1 MNHAPQI
8 RKVDITGPFQVA
20 IEWSTG
26 ETFSTDLSGTIGPK
40 REGDPF
46 AVLHNPAIF
55 AQAQSDDWG
64 DGLSWLG
71 ELDLGADLLYSLGRK
86 QAGLPTREDF
96 AAWMERNHLSL
107 SQAAQAI
114 GMTRRMI
121 AYYKGGTRPI
131 PKTVWLACIGYESLQ
146 HEAA

>member
-8 RKVDITGPFQVA
+8 RKAEITGPFQVT

-26 ETFSTDLSGTIGPK
+26 ETFVTDLSSTTGPK

-46 AVLHNPAIF
+46 AALHDPATF

-64 DGLSWLG
+64 DGLSWPG
-71 ELDLGADLLYSLGRK
+71 GLDLGADQLYNLGRQ

-96 AAWMERNHLSL
+96 AVWMERNRLSL
-107 SQAAQAI
+107 NQAAQAI

-121 AYYKGGTRPI
+121 AYYKSGARPI
-131 PKTVWLACIGYESLQ
+131 PKTVWLACIGYESLR

>member
-8 RKVDITGPFQVA
+8 RNAEITRPFQIT

-26 ETFSTDLSGTIGPK
+26 ETFVTDLSGTIGPK
-40 REGDPF
+40 RKGDPF
-46 AVLHNPAIF
+46 AALQDPAIF

-64 DGLSWLG
+64 DGLSWPG
-71 ELDLGADLLYSLGRK
+71 GLDLGADHLYSLGRK

-96 AAWMERNHLSL
+96 AAWMERNQLSL
-107 SQAAQAI
+107 SLAAQAI

-121 AYYKGGTRPI
+121 AYYKSGARPI
-131 PKTVWLACIGYESLQ
+131 PKTVWLACIGYESLR

>member
-8 RKVDITGPFQVA
+8 RKVDIIGPFQIT

-46 AVLHNPAIF
+46 AVFHNTAIF

-64 DGLSWLG
+64 DGLSWPG
-71 ELDLGADLLYSLGRK
+71 GLDLGADLLYSLGRK

-96 AAWMERNHLSL
+96 AAWMERNRLSL
-107 SQAAQAI
+107 NQAAQAI
-114 GMTRRMI
+114 DMTRRMI
-121 AYYKGGTRPI
+121 AYYKSGARPI
-131 PKTVWLACIGYESLQ
+131 PKTVWLACIGYETLR
-146 HEAA
+146 HKAA